1 MDIIRILANSF
12 KGIIAYL
19 SSIGVCLY
27 LNIDTVVVTLGAG
40 LVVAIN
46 IFKLRDYIK
55 SYMNEGKEKELQPIL
70 SKERLAAYTREQE
83 KLKRAELEAN
93 KPKARSNTY
102 NR

>member
-70 SKERLAAYTREQE
+70 SKERLYEYTREQE

>member
-1 MDIIRILANSF
+1 MDIIRIIANSF

-70 SKERLAAYTREQE
+70 SKERLYEYTREQE